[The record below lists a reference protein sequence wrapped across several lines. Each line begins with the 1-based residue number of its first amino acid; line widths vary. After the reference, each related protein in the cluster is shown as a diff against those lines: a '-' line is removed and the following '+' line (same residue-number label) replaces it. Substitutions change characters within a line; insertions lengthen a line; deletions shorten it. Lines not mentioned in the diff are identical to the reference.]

1 MVALTATTV
10 VALTIGCGDASGP
23 KLGPPASIVLV
34 SGDGQGTIEVGTKL
48 GQPLTVRVADSQGQH
63 LSGIVVTWTTT
74 SGALSASTSSTN
86 ADGVA
91 TADWTLGTLVGTQT
105 AAATVTGLQPITF
118 TAVTIPGA
126 PTQMILSRD
135 TVQLNGV
142 GDVFRFIARAAD
154 RFGNT
159 VLLQTTVESAD
170 TSIVTADNFGTGA
183 VLTAHAAD
191 KTTTIRAT
199 AGSLAKAATVIV
211 LAPPCQSGA
220 SAFNLGVGE
229 VALLSGAAASEFC
242 VQGTPSG
249 AEFIAIPFYSDFSGS
264 SLRLS
269 ISTGRTTIGVSPN
282 RVAPSRFALLQ
293 PTGSN
298 QPRRDDAFE
307 TALRQR
313 SISEL
318 TPLMAH
324 ARAAKQENAGRF
336 NLSAAIPQVGDLIK
350 FNTNSS
356 SSCANPNLRTAR
368 VVAITNRAIVV
379 SDTANPA
386 NGFTTEDYQSFGS
399 VFDTLVYPVD
409 SLNFGNPTDIDNNQ
423 RVILFFTRAVNELTP
438 PNQNFFVG
446 GFFFSRD
453 LFPLTTDGLIQGCA
467 GSNFAEMFYLLV
479 PDPDGIVN
487 QNVRTLDF
495 VRSTTVGTLAHEF
508 QHLINASRHLYV
520 NNSSTFE
527 DRFLDEGLAHIAEEL
542 TFYRASGFAP
552 GQNLNI
558 QAIQSSQT
566 SQSAFDNFGAANFR
580 RLREFLTS
588 PLINSPYASNADIT
602 TRGAIWSFLR
612 YAADRRGGSE
622 NDMWFQLANPPAGVH
637 GLSNLTRS
645 VTPDVSAWVRD
656 WTVANYADD
665 FATGARPV
673 DLYSSWNLRSMVS
686 AVNQGNW
693 PLATP
698 VLDTASVTSVSIADG
713 SAAYLRFGVAA
724 NAIGGGR
731 ITTRGAVVPAGF
743 ALSILR
749 TK

>member
-1 MVALTATTV
+1 MVALTATMV

-23 KLGPPASIVLV
+23 RLGPPASIVLV

-48 GQPLTVRVADSQGQH
+48 GQPLTIRVADSQGQH
-63 LSGIVVTWTTT
+63 LSGTVVTWTTT
-74 SGALSASTSSTN
+74 SGALSASTSFTN

-105 AAATVTGLQPITF
+105 ATATVRGLQPITF
-118 TAVTIPGA
+118 TAVTIPGP

-135 TVQLNGV
+135 TVLLNGV
-142 GDVFRFIARAAD
+142 GDVFRFNVRAAD

-199 AGSLAKAATVIV
+199 VGSLAKAATVIV

-249 AEFIAIPFYSDFSGS
+249 AEFIAVPFYSDFSGS
-264 SLRLS
+264 LLRLS
-269 ISTGRTTIGVSPN
+269 ISTGGTTIGVSSN

-293 PTGSN
+293 STRSN

-307 TALRQR
+307 TELRRR
-313 SISEL
+313 SITEL

-324 ARAAKQENAGRF
+324 ARAAKQESAGRF
-336 NLSAAIPQVGDLIK
+336 NLSVAVPQIGDLIK

-356 SSCANPNLRTAR
+356 SGCANPNLRTAR
-368 VVAITNRAIVV
+368 VVAITSRAVVV

-399 VFDTLVYPVD
+399 LFDTLVYPVD
-409 SLNFGNPTDIDNNQ
+409 TLNFGNPTDIDNNQ

-453 LFPLTTDGLIQGCA
+453 LFPLTTDGQLQGCA

-479 PDPDGIVN
+479 PDPAGIVN
-487 QNVRTLDF
+487 QNVRTVDF
-495 VRSTTVGTLAHEF
+495 VKSTTVGTLAHEF
-508 QHLINASRHLYV
+508 QHLINASRHLYI
-520 NNSSTFE
+520 NLNSTFE
-527 DRFLDEGLAHIAEEL
+527 DSFLDEGLAHIAEEL
-542 TFYRASGFAP
+542 TFYRSSGFAS
-552 GQNLNI
+552 GQNLNV

-580 RLREFLTS
+580 RFREFLTS
-588 PLINSPYASNADIT
+588 PLINSPYASNADIR

-612 YAADRRGGSE
+612 YAADRRGGPE
-622 NDMWFQLANPPAGVH
+622 NDMWFQLANPPTGVH

-645 VTPDVSAWVRD
+645 VTPDVGAWVRD

-665 FATGARPV
+665 FATGAQPV

-686 AVNQGNW
+686 AVNQGSW

-698 VLDTASVTSVSIADG
+698 LLDTASVSSVSIADG